1 MIYTSLQTMYR
12 DMEAYVRITG
22 QKLLIMNDILS
33 GFWGYVTED
42 HKTIFQVHLLRVDD
56 PEALS
61 KLGSSNVASRNVAVE
76 YINSLVTKDIITDTN
91 FIDDLIKN
99 WKDQMKDQL
108 GPLITFDAI
117 KEPKS

>member
-22 QKLLIMNDILS
+22 QKLLMADDILN

-42 HKTIFQVHLLRVDD
+42 NKTIFQVHLLRVDD
-56 PEALS
+56 HETLS
-61 KLGSSNVASRNVAVE
+61 KLGSSVASRNVAIE
-76 YINSLVTKDIITDTN
+76 YINALATKDIITDAG
-91 FIDDLIKN
+91 FIDDIIKK
-99 WKDQMKDQL
+99 WKDGIKDQL

-117 KEPKS
+117 KEPK